1 MNKKLVLFSFITVIG
16 LGVATFFSLKVFEKY
31 YFNETYYKVP
41 DLKSLNLEEAEEL
54 LTSNDLNIRNMG
66 DQFSEL
72 PVGEIFMQEPEAGSI
87 VKKNRNIKV
96 WVSKGEALVEVPQL
110 VGMNFLDA
118 KAIAEQKGLVV
129 DRVASTKAVMAYN
142 EVIATDPNT
151 DTLLKKGQKIS
162 FLINSSE
169 QMMETKMPDIIGIN
183 LDEANDLLEES
194 SLLLG
199 KINYVSLAEI
209 PDGVIIETSLVS
221 GRKVP
226 AGTAIDVTVNKIQE

>member
-183 LDEANDLLEES
+183 LDEANELLEES

-226 AGTAIDVTVNKIQE
+226 AGTAIDVTVNKVQE

>member
-1 MNKKLVLFSFITVIG
+1 MNKKLVFFSFITVVA
-16 LGVATFFSLKVFEKY
+16 LGVATFFSLKMFEKS

-41 DLKSLNLEEAEEL
+41 DLKSFTLEEAEEL
-54 LTSNDLNIRNMG
+54 LTDNNLNIRNMG
-66 DQFSEL
+66 DEFSEL
-72 PVGEIFMQEPEAGSI
+72 PVGEIFMQEPEPNSI

-118 KAIAEQKGLVV
+118 KAIAEQKGLIV
-129 DRVASTKAVMAYN
+129 DRVASTKAALPYN
-142 EVIATDPNT
+142 EVIATDPAT

-169 QMMETKMPDIIGIN
+169 QMMETKMPDIIGV
-183 LDEANDLLEES
+183 DVNDAETLLSES
-194 SLLLG
+194 SLLVG

-209 PDGVIIETSLVS
+209 PDGVVIETSIVS

-226 AGTAIDVTVNKIQE
+226 AGTEIDITVNRIK

>member
-41 DLKSLNLEEAEEL
+41 NLKSLNLEEAEEL

-183 LDEANDLLEES
+183 LDEANDLL
-194 SLLLG
+194 
-199 KINYVSLAEI
+199 
-209 PDGVIIETSLVS
+209 
-221 GRKVP
+221 GRKLF
-226 AGTAIDVTVNKIQE
+226 TFRKN

>member
-1 MNKKLVLFSFITVIG
+1 M
-16 LGVATFFSLKVFEKY
+16 AAFFSLKIFEKS

-41 DLKSLNLEEAEEL
+41 DLKSFTLEEAEEL
-54 LTSNDLNIRNMG
+54 LTDNNLNIRNMG
-66 DQFSEL
+66 DEFSDL
-72 PVGEIFMQEPEAGSI
+72 PVGEIFMQEPEPDSI

-118 KAIAEQKGLVV
+118 KAIAEQKGLIV
-129 DRVASTKAVMAYN
+129 DRVASTKAALPYN
-142 EVIATDPNT
+142 EVIATDPAT

-169 QMMETKMPDIIGIN
+169 QMMETKMPDIIGV
-183 LDEANDLLEES
+183 DVNDAEILLSES
-194 SLLLG
+194 SLLVG
-199 KINYVSLAEI
+199 KINYVTLAEI
-209 PDGVIIETSLVS
+209 PDGVVIETSIVS

-226 AGTAIDVTVNKIQE
+226 AGTEIDITVNRIK

>member
-209 PDGVIIETSLVS
+209 PDGVIIETSLIS

-226 AGTAIDVTVNKIQE
+226 AGTAIDVTVNKVQE

>member
-1 MNKKLVLFSFITVIG
+1 MNKKTILFSFVTVIA
-16 LGVATFFSLKVFEKY
+16 LGFATFFSLKIFEKY

-41 DLKSLNLEEAEEL
+41 DLKTLNLEQAEEL

-72 PVGEIFMQEPEAGSI
+72 PVGEIFMQEPKAGNI

-96 WVSKGEALVEVPQL
+96 WISKGEALVEVPQL

-129 DRVASTKAVMAYN
+129 DRVASTKAVMPYN
-142 EVIATDPNT
+142 EVIATDPAT

-169 QMMETKMPDIIGIN
+169 QMMETKMPDLIGVSI
-183 LDEANDLLEES
+183 DEANELLEES

-199 KINYVSLAEI
+199 KINYVTLAEI
-209 PDGVIIETSLVS
+209 PDGVIVETSLVS
-221 GRKVP
+221 GRKVS
-226 AGTAIDVTVNKIQE
+226 AGTTIDVTVNKVQK

>member
-41 DLKSLNLEEAEEL
+41 NLKSLNLEEAEEL

-226 AGTAIDVTVNKIQE
+226 AGTAIDVTVNKVQE

>member
-1 MNKKLVLFSFITVIG
+1 MNKKIILFSFVTVIA
-16 LGVATFFSLKVFEKY
+16 LGFATFFSLKIFEKY

-41 DLKSLNLEEAEEL
+41 DLKTLNLEQAEEL

-72 PVGEIFMQEPEAGSI
+72 PVGEIFMQEPEAGNI

-96 WVSKGEALVEVPQL
+96 WISKGEALVEVPQL

-129 DRVASTKAVMAYN
+129 DRVASTKAVMPYN
-142 EVIATDPNT
+142 EVIATDPAT

-169 QMMETKMPDIIGIN
+169 QMMETKMPDLIGVSI
-183 LDEANDLLEES
+183 DEANELLEES

-199 KINYVSLAEI
+199 KINYVTLAEI
-209 PDGVIIETSLVS
+209 PDGVIVETSLVS
-221 GRKVP
+221 GRKVS
-226 AGTAIDVTVNKIQE
+226 AGTTIDVTVNKVQK

>member
-226 AGTAIDVTVNKIQE
+226 AGTAIDVTVNKVQE

>member
-41 DLKSLNLEEAEEL
+41 NLKSLNLEEAEEL